1 MADEQ
6 PIYGMWRVAVM
17 TTKRSLAQTRPLATT
32 ALALILAAGTGA
44 AVAQGISV
52 RAPDQRNHD
61 EADMLARARAEH
73 ARRDVASPD
82 ANGEPASDPGDMVR
96 AQAIESEV
104 AKRMREAERDA
115 ELERVS
121 ANIRRASASRALP
134 NAAPTP
140 SAIDA
145 IEPITSQPE
154 PRQEAIAPFASGAER
169 ATVLLVMNP
178 GFTGIRLFNN
188 TADPILCMPDVC
200 WISRGPDED
209 ARMVPRR
216 KALGPL
222 NTLGNRA
229 GACNDRTGCVF
240 RNVEIT
246 PAASVVQPID
256 MRLLRHDRREAIQV
270 RVDRSCRM
278 EGNQLQC
285 AAPQRGPD
293 YQVWVVPE
301 VLAGDAGGRAL
312 AKVVDVR
319 PRAFTAARMR

>member
-1 MADEQ
+1 
-6 PIYGMWRVAVM
+6 M
-17 TTKRSLAQTRPLATT
+17 TTKRSLAQTRLLAIT
-32 ALALILAAGTGA
+32 ALALSLAAGTGA

-52 RAPDQRNHD
+52 RTPDQRNHD

-82 ANGEPASDPGDMVR
+82 GNGEPASDPGDAVR
-96 AQAIESEV
+96 AQAIEAEV
-104 AKRMREAERDA
+104 AKRVREAERDA

-121 ANIRRASASRALP
+121 ANIRKANASRALP
-134 NAAPTP
+134 NAVPPP
-140 SAIDA
+140 SVIDPLRS
-145 IEPITSQPE
+145 EPE
-154 PRQEAIAPFASGAER
+154 PRQEATAPFAGGAER

-178 GFTGIRLFNN
+178 GFTGIRLFNH

-229 GACNDRTGCVF
+229 GACNDSTGCVF

-246 PAASVVQPID
+246 PAASLVQPID

-278 EGNQLQC
+278 DGNRLQC
-285 AAPQRGPD
+285 ATPQRGAD
-293 YQVWVVPE
+293 YQIWVVPE
-301 VLAGDAGGRAL
+301 VLAQEAGGRAL

-319 PRAFTAARMR
+319 PRAITAARMR